1 LKLKYPIRIVEQ
13 AWTAI
18 PAMKCDYQP
27 AEFMRYSKYIK
38 LERVIGIYSFKR
50 IQFELGLGIPFI
62 YLIKFSVL

>member
-1 LKLKYPIRIVEQ
+1 
-13 AWTAI
+13 
-18 PAMKCDYQP
+18 MKCDYQP